1 MFDIFDEEGYSSEN
15 ARESSQAGDSGA
27 SSSGSTYGRS
37 NDYSYYDSSSGSA
50 GNGSSYSYGSSGSSS
65 YGSGSSGSGGYGGSS
80 SGGGS
85 GRSFHEPKRKSS
97 FGSLIAKAACLGLV
111 FGLVASGVMFGFNKA
126 VGGFTGNDTPAV
138 TAESGQSA
146 ASNVSIVKTSQTGV
160 STTDAQDVSGI
171 VEEVMPSIVA
181 VNTTVESTM
190 TDWFGRQYRQQG
202 EGAGSGIIISSTEDC
217 LYILTN
223 YHVIEDSTTV
233 SVQFSDDSNADASVR
248 GSDQDADI
256 AVLEVKTSDLS
267 AETKAAI
274 KVAVMGDSDA
284 LKAGASAIAIGNA
297 LGYGQSVTTGVIS
310 ATSREVQLTD
320 KTMTLVQTSAAIN
333 PGNSGGALLNGKG
346 EVIGVNTVKFSDT
359 DVEGM
364 GYAIP
369 INSAI
374 KTATG
379 IIDGTITTKTDD
391 NTPYLGIAGG
401 TIDKDAAERYEIPQ
415 GVYVSNV
422 VSGSAADRAGL
433 EAGCVITRFNGKE
446 TLTMETLQEAIAACA
461 PGDSVKITAQFAD
474 ADGKYTERELS
485 TILGARSE
493 SEAASSDDS
502 GSSGFGGSYGQ
513 EEEDDFFGNGG
524 YNWFGGFGR

>member
-1 MFDIFDEEGYSSEN
+1 M
-15 ARESSQAGDSGA
+15 QQ
-27 SSSGSTYGRS
+27 
-37 NDYSYYDSSSGSA
+37 
-50 GNGSSYSYGSSGSSS
+50 
-65 YGSGSSGSGGYGGSS
+65 
-80 SGGGS
+80 
-85 GRSFHEPKRKSS
+85 
-97 FGSLIAKAACLGLV
+97 C
-111 FGLVASGVMFGFNKA
+111 
-126 VGGFTGNDTPAV
+126 
-138 TAESGQSA
+138 
-146 ASNVSIVKTSQTGV
+146 
-160 STTDAQDVSGI
+160 
-171 VEEVMPSIVA
+171 
-181 VNTTVESTM
+181 
-190 TDWFGRQYRQQG
+190 RQYRQQG

-433 EAGCVITRFNGKE
+433 EAGCVITRVNGKE
-446 TLTMETLQEAIAACA
+446 TLAMETLQEAIADCA

-502 GSSGFGGSYGQ
+502 GSSGYGGSYGQ
-513 EEEDDFFGNGG
+513 GEEDDFFGNGG